1 MEQIED
7 QTIIIEK
14 NGKEVKCD
22 LVFTFDSP
30 DTGKVYMAYTDYSK
44 DEQGNN
50 NLYVYSFDPILE
62 KIEMVTDEAEV
73 KMTNEVIQ
81 EIRKE
86 MYQ

>member
-7 QTIIIEK
+7 QTIIMEK
-14 NGKEVKCD
+14 DGKEVKCD

-44 DEQGNN
+44 DEHGNN
-50 NLYVYSFDPILE
+50 NLYVYSFDPVFE
-62 KIEMVTDEAEV
+62 KIEFVTDEAEV

-81 EIRKE
+81 EIRKQ
-86 MYQ
+86 M